1 MQFQKISVAPGWFG
15 INEPITFGMPIM
27 YNPILCIPYVL
38 NIPFVML
45 CTYLGY
51 KIGFLQPGWISI
63 SALLPMGFG
72 AYLSTLRW
80 QNAIWD
86 YLMLIPSTIVW
97 YPFFKIYEKQ
107 LIAKESAALVED

>member
-1 MQFQKISVAPGWFG
+1 
-15 INEPITFGMPIM
+15 
-27 YNPILCIPYVL
+27 
-38 NIPFVML
+38 ML
-45 CTYLGY
+45 CTYIGY
-51 KIGFLQPGWISI
+51 KVGFLQPAWISI

-86 YLMLIPSTIVW
+86 YLMLIPSSLVW

-107 LIAKESAALVED
+107 LIAKEAAALEEEAEGIMM